1 MDGMQNF
8 NLPQP
13 VQVIDTASA
22 EDFHRKLRMRESAL
36 HEALEENETVTMEL
50 HTPAGEIIRVQDV
63 GYYQDTDT
71 LAFQGFDDA
80 NNLCQII
87 AKVQGLQVLFRVIRL
102 AEDQSA
108 KRIGFYAEEP
118 QREHEQIEQTEE
130 AAPSHRRQELME
142 LLASAGTP
150 TQVAVARGAADSWLA
165 DHPSDGDVRAAR
177 DRLAD
182 VNPTGD

>member
-1 MDGMQNF
+1 MEKF
-8 NLPQP
+8 NLPQQ
-13 VQVIDTASA
+13 VQVTDTTSA

-36 HEALEENETVTMEL
+36 HNALEENETVTMEL

-87 AKVQGLQVLFRVIRL
+87 AKVQGLQVLFRVIRV
-102 AEDQSA
+102 AEDQSP

-118 QREHEQIEQTEE
+118 QREQAEQTEE
-130 AAPSHRRQELME
+130 AASSHRRQELMD
-142 LLASAGTP
+142 LMASAGTP
-150 TQVAVARGAADSWLA
+150 TEVAVARAAADSWLA
-165 DHPSDGDVRAAR
+165 SNPSDGDVRAAR

-182 VNPTGD
+182 VYPAGD

>member
-1 MDGMQNF
+1 MDDMQNF
-8 NLPQP
+8 NVPQP

-50 HTPAGEIIRVQDV
+50 HTSAGEIIRIQDV

-102 AEDQSA
+102 AEDQSP
-108 KRIGFYAEEP
+108 KRIGFYAEQP
-118 QREHEQIEQTEE
+118 QREQDGPEQTEE
-130 AAPSHRRQELME
+130 GSDPFRRQELME
-142 LLASAGTP
+142 LLASAGTS
-150 TQVAVARGAADSWLA
+150 TEVMVARAAANSWLA
-165 DHPSDGDVRAAR
+165 DNPSDGDVRAAR
-177 DRLAD
+177 DQLPD
-182 VNPTGD
+182 VFDSV